1 MKHLVLILAFLSTQ
15 AFAHKIG
22 PHLLDFNLK
31 GEYEGYVSRVKP
43 KVIKIVDGNAERI
56 NRYYSLSPKSIFVI
70 RDHPLSEQKDDM
82 QRDPIG
88 TGRRHAD
95 DWAGKA
101 RAYQIPKNQMIFLG
115 INEPAI
121 WSGDAYEDATI
132 KYTVAF
138 LDRLKE
144 HGLRGGALNLNTGHP
159 RTSGGR
165 PSWQSLSPIKDAILR
180 GNHVLM
186 IHEYWDK
193 RGPDAQWQWNPGRFT
208 VHNKDWNVKVIIGET
223 GIDEVVNGAKNHS
236 GWRDHVSA
244 SEYRKQL
251 MRYSELISQDKR
263 IIGAVAFTAGGNHMW
278 TSFETLEVFKDLEVN
293 TEFGEPELGNTGP
306 TPIPDPKPDP
316 KPTPTNPTMTSIPGA
331 PWTKVNGA
339 SVSAGQK
346 YWKLSKAVFLDE
358 KASQGRHHI
367 YSANGATLVA
377 TNANGAV
384 TRTAGDIPMWS
395 QDEYCVK
402 SEGAGVTASDQVCGL
417 KMEPKNHHV
426 SYELGFTL
434 TTKDGSTTPP
444 PKPEPNPVPATGL
457 AKALIDKAQE
467 KQVIQ
472 FNPNAALQ
480 KAIFAA
486 GFVPNSGEFSIT
498 VSGQGY
504 VAQRAEHLVTGEV
517 RVFYCLDG
525 QWSNVQWVKK

>member
-1 MKHLVLILAFLSTQ
+1 MKFIYLIAFYIALHFFSST

-31 GEYEGYVSRVKP
+31 SEYEGFVSRVKP

-70 RDHPLSEQKDDM
+70 RSHPLSEQKSDM
-82 QRDPIG
+82 LKDPLG

-95 DWAGKA
+95 EWIGKSVQY
-101 RAYQIPKNQMIFLG
+101 RIPKNQMIFLG

-121 WSGDAYEDATI
+121 WESATYEDATI

-138 LDRLKE
+138 LDRLRE

-180 GNHVLM
+180 GDHVLM

-208 VHNKDWNVKVIIGET
+208 THNKDWNVKVIIGET
-223 GIDEVVNGAKNHS
+223 GIDEVVNGAPRHS
-236 GWRDHVSA
+236 GWRNHVSA

-263 IIGAVAFTAGGNHMW
+263 IIGAVVFTAGGNNDW
-278 TSFETLEVFKDLEVN
+278 VTFETWDALKDLEVN
-293 TEFGEPELGNTGP
+293 NEFGEPDLGNPVP
-306 TPIPDPKPDP
+306 TP
-316 KPTPTNPTMTSIPGA
+316 KPTPTSPTMLSIPGA
-331 PWTKVNGA
+331 PWTKVTAA
-339 SVSAGQK
+339 SVSPGGK
-346 YWKLSKAVFLDE
+346 YWKLAKAEFLN
-358 KASQGRHHI
+358 ANTSGGRHHI
-367 YSANGATLVA
+367 FSGNGTLLVA

-384 TRTAGDIPMWS
+384 TRSSSDIPMWS

-402 SEGAGVTASDQVCGL
+402 SEGQNVSASDQVCGL
-417 KMEPKNHHV
+417 RMEPKNHHV
-426 SYELGFTL
+426 SYRLFFELANPSGEN
-434 TTKDGSTTPP
+434 PP
-444 PKPEPNPVPATGL
+444 PNPPPAGDL
-457 AKALIDKAQE
+457 QKKLLEEAAA

-472 FNPNAALQ
+472 FNPNASLQ

-486 GFVPNSGEFSIT
+486 GFVPNSGEFSLTI
-498 VSGQGY
+498 SGVGY

-517 RVFYCLDG
+517 RVYYVRVGD
-525 QWSNVQWVKK
+525 WSNVQFIKR